1 MQIQPTTLPSANEL
15 EQEVLAGDYGE
26 TSTWRYELIR
36 LLIILIIICRTA
48 SDLEEIGMIDKYQK
62 GYIKDLIISGDSTFQ
77 AILEKYEK
85 GDKKELEGNI

>member
-1 MQIQPTTLPSANEL
+1 MRT
-15 EQEVLAGDYGE
+15 VE
-26 TSTWRYELIR
+26 TIASSHNFDNFHF
-36 LLIILIIICRTA
+36 RTA

-85 GDKKELEGNI
+85 GDKKELEGAHHQLCSRCMYHIYQIY

>member
-1 MQIQPTTLPSANEL
+1 MRLQL
-15 EQEVLAGDYGE
+15 GE
-26 TSTWRYELIR
+26 IDCDAKVNQLFAFIN
-36 LLIILIIICRTA
+36 CRTA

-85 GDKKELEGNI
+85 GDKKELEGNAELCCIASSLI